1 MDILTEEIIRNL
13 PTVNYKQKVQLL
25 TLKPTSWKI
34 KKTLKY
40 FEVSRYLS
48 RYLVWKSNELMSR
61 KSILTL
67 TDQKT
72 WKVVSNP
79 TVEIVES
86 FFS

>member
-1 MDILTEEIIRNL
+1 MDILTEEIKRNL

-48 RYLVWKSNELMSR
+48 RYLV
-61 KSILTL
+61 
-67 TDQKT
+67 
-72 WKVVSNP
+72 
-79 TVEIVES
+79 
-86 FFS
+86 